1 MADKGSL
8 ELPVGDSRRWE
19 ALVPGAVLILRV
31 AAHRTP
37 WYFDWMIV
45 LSLYWILYVFLV
57 GKRARTFATL
67 GFMLLLVGM
76 YLVRVLPILV
86 DTFLFCL

>member
-1 MADKGSL
+1 MADKGPPAS
-8 ELPVGDSRRWE
+8 PAGVSRRLE
-19 ALVPGAVLILRV
+19 VLIPAAILILRV
-31 AAHRTP
+31 ATHRTP

-57 GKRARTFATL
+57 GRRARTFATV